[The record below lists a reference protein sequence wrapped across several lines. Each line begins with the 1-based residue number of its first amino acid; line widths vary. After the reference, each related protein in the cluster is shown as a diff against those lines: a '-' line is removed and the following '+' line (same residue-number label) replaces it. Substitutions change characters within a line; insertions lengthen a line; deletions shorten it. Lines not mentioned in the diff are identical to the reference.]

1 MRSCYEAHGHDRTVK
16 LLDDLKE
23 LGFKHS
29 TTAGIT
35 IAMTDM
41 DVPRLDR
48 DKIIARTEKEVND
61 TNQRFDD
68 GIISEGERSQTVCEL
83 WMRAADEVG
92 QAMLRNIDQFNPL
105 FMMSKSGARGS
116 TRQLQ
121 QLAGMRGLMTDPF
134 GRFIEDLPIKSNFHE
149 GLNVLEYFV
158 STHGA
163 RKGLADT
170 ALRTADAGYLTRRMV
185 DVAQD
190 VIVRDID
197 CGTLAGIEVGAIR
210 DRQDEIESL
219 ERRIEGRIAAQDIV
233 DPITGRLILRRNQEI
248 SHRTLPACPVDEG
261 HLIRAWHCP
270 SCEATI
276 TEKDVQ
282 DALTQLTRTER
293 VASREVEGKRAAPIN
308 PLEAFAAGDLD
319 IPVLDGHETAGQEVG
334 SEETMISTA
343 SETMLDVAAEDTGDQ
358 AQSRDGAGRRRGSR
372 CLGAGSGNVHRR
384 RSLPALRHAALR
396 NRHL

>member
-1 MRSCYEAHGHDRTVK
+1 MAALVRACYEAHGHDRTVR

-48 DKIIARTEKEVND
+48 DKIIARTEKDVND
-61 TNQRFDD
+61 TNQRFED

-83 WMRAADEVG
+83 WMRASDEVG

-116 TRQLQ
+116 ARQLQ

-219 ERRIEGRIAAQDIV
+219 ERRIEGRIAAQDIYRSDNRTA
-233 DPITGRLILRRNQEI
+233 DPPPESGDQP
-248 SHRTLPACPVDEG
+248 SH
-261 HLIRAWHCP
+261 
-270 SCEATI
+270 
-276 TEKDVQ
+276 
-282 DALTQLTRTER
+282 
-293 VASREVEGKRAAPIN
+293 
-308 PLEAFAAGDLD
+308 AAG
-319 IPVLDGHETAGQEVG
+319 
-334 SEETMISTA
+334 
-343 SETMLDVAAEDTGDQ
+343 
-358 AQSRDGAGRRRGSR
+358 
-372 CLGAGSGNVHRR
+372 
-384 RSLPALRHAALR
+384 LPQ
-396 NRHL
+396 